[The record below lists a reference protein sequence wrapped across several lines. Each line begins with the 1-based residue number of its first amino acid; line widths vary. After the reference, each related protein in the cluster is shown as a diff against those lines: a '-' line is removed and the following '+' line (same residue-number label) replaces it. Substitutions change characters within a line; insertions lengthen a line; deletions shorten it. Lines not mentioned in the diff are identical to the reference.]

1 MDSSTTGPIG
11 LNAHAH
17 SEQAQPWKIW
27 LSTHTSLR
35 RIALIASLETC
46 GDHASLKS
54 GLALFFNDTA
64 TKKAGLFMAPDE
76 VLPNRRPL
84 NAHQKSK

>member
-1 MDSSTTGPIG
+1 
-11 LNAHAH
+11 
-17 SEQAQPWKIW
+17 
-27 LSTHTSLR
+27 LR

-46 GDHASLKS
+46 GDHPSLKS

-64 TKKAGLFMAPDE
+64 TKKAGLFIAPDE